1 MARANRI
8 ALLHRHSP
16 FPAFALASVSLWA
29 LDGVPATAQPEPAQ
43 ALSGPGF
50 IEVVDVEVVNID
62 VYVTGDDGEPVLGLG
77 PDDFEL
83 EVDGRRVPISNF
95 YAVELKDDELWVR
108 RGTEGEAQ
116 PLLPPAPED
125 PLALPAAERAPPSV
139 PAEQTLYVVI
149 YIDNF
154 NLSPFSR
161 NRVMR
166 ELRAFI
172 REQLRPEDLVM
183 LASFDR
189 YLNVR
194 LPFTNNR
201 EQLNRV
207 LLDLEE
213 VSAQRTHRNS
223 ERRDLFEKI
232 NDVNTE
238 MVNRR
243 NNDRIVAAERQGLVE
258 GGGLAMAR
266 SELLAYAG
274 SVRNDTNVSI
284 DALSSLV
291 QNLSAAPGRK
301 AVIYVADGIPM
312 IAGEDLFYFV
322 NLIYERSVSLI
333 EMTEYDLSRRFQQL
347 AATANANRTSFYTID
362 ARGLTVMSQ
371 GTVDSQVA
379 GFPGQMALI
388 DQIAMTNLQSP
399 LRLMAEETG
408 GRSIVNANR
417 VMPDLLKIAADLRNY
432 YSLGY
437 MPGSVGDGRY
447 HTIEVRWKNK
457 PRGAEIRFRRG
468 YRDKSVESQMIE
480 GTLSSLNLNIYEN
493 PLDLRIHNLPPKRR
507 SDGNFDVPVVIEA
520 PWKELTLIPRDGV
533 HHGRIELWVA
543 AKDERDRS
551 TEPHLTKLTI
561 AVPEDRVGEIE
572 SGVWRYG
579 LELTMEAGYHDIGI
593 GLRDAVSGRHSFL
606 RGGVNVR

>member
-1 MARANRI
+1 
-8 ALLHRHSP
+8 
-16 FPAFALASVSLWA
+16 
-29 LDGVPATAQPEPAQ
+29 
-43 ALSGPGF
+43 
-50 IEVVDVEVVNID
+50 
-62 VYVTGDDGEPVLGLG
+62 
-77 PDDFEL
+77 
-83 EVDGRRVPISNF
+83 
-95 YAVELKDDELWVR
+95 
-108 RGTEGEAQ
+108 
-116 PLLPPAPED
+116 
-125 PLALPAAERAPPSV
+125 
-139 PAEQTLYVVI
+139 
-149 YIDNF
+149 
-154 NLSPFSR
+154 
-161 NRVMR
+161 
-166 ELRAFI
+166 
-172 REQLRPEDLVM
+172 M

-207 LLDLEE
+207 LLELEE
-213 VSAQRTHRNS
+213 VSAHRTHRNS

-238 MVNRR
+238 MANRR
-243 NNDRIVAAERQGLVE
+243 NDDRLAGAERQGLLA
-258 GGGLAMAR
+258 GGGMAMAR
-266 SELLAYAG
+266 SELVAYAG

-291 QNLSAAPGRK
+291 ENLSAAPGRK
-301 AVIYVADGIPM
+301 AVVYVADGIPM

-322 NLIYERSVSLI
+322 NLIYEQSVSLI

-362 ARGLTVMSQ
+362 ARGLTVLSQ

-399 LRLMAEETG
+399 LQMMAEETG
-408 GRSIVNANR
+408 GRSIINANR
-417 VMPDLLKIAADLRNY
+417 VMPDLLKIAADFRNY

-447 HTIEVRWKNK
+447 HRIEVRWKNK
-457 PRGAEIRFRRG
+457 PRGATVRFRKG
-468 YRDKSVESQMIE
+468 FRDKSVESRMIE

-493 PLDLRIHNLPPKRR
+493 PLDLKIHNLPPKRR

-520 PWKELTLIPRDGV
+520 PWKELTLIPRDGI
-533 HHGRIELWVA
+533 HHGRIQLWVA
-543 AKDERDRS
+543 AKDEKDRS
-551 TEPHLTKLTI
+551 TEPHLTELTI
-561 AVPEDRVGEIE
+561 AVPGDRVNEIE
-572 SGVWRYG
+572 SGTWRYG

-593 GLRDAVSGRHSFL
+593 GLRDA
-606 RGGVNVR
+606 